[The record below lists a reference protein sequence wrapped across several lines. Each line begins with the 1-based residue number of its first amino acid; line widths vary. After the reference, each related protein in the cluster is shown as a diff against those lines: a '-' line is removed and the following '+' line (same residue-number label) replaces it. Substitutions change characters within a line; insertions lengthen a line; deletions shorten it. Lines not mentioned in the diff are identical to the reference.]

1 MAKKHSGPGKPLVAD
16 RRGPQPTRKPKQKQ
30 RQAPQKPPA
39 KGWFGRLRAL
49 LWPVFLLP
57 FRMLWALTWRLGLVV
72 CLLISLGVAY
82 FASTLPEASEMIDG
96 RAAGSVTL
104 MDHKGT
110 VFAWRGDQ
118 FGGMIT
124 AQTISPFLKAAVV
137 ATEDRRFYRHFG
149 ISPRGMASAIRIN
162 LSEGR
167 GPLSGH
173 GGSTITQQTAKLV
186 CLGNSFDTEK
196 WPSERAYERQCR
208 QSTLWRKIKEAS
220 FALAMELRYSKDEIL
235 TIYLNRVSLGAGARG
250 FEAAAQRYFGKSA
263 NQVNASEAAMLAG
276 LLKAPSRLAPTHN
289 LKGAQ
294 ARAELVL
301 GLMLRENY
309 LSSAEAR
316 FASAN
321 PATLSPAATARA
333 GGYFADWIMTT
344 GPRYFTRNTTEDVLI
359 QTTLDQSIQTA
370 TEQAVRRVFEDKVS
384 KTSTA
389 EVAVVVMNK
398 EGAVRAMIGGRDT
411 RATGAFNRATQAR
424 RQTGSAFKPFVYAAA
439 LELGHTPF
447 DRVRDEPITINIPGS
462 GAWSPS
468 NYSKTFAGEVSYTQ
482 ALAESLNIPA
492 VKISE
497 HIGRDTVQKIAWDFG
512 LQDALADGPALALGT
527 SESTLIAMTGAY
539 AGILNGGTS
548 VQPYGITS
556 LRLLGEREPL
566 AGRTGGIGERVIR
579 SQTAQELTYM
589 MHEVIQSGT
598 GQRAQIDGIEIAGKT
613 GTTQAARD
621 AWFIGFTSDFVIG
634 VWMGYDDNRPLRGV
648 TGGSI
653 PADIWRETML
663 AITEQAKPG
672 PLPML
677 RDRIPDAAGRSPID
691 GAQEKPETKSL
702 TQILFGLFSRQN

>member
-1 MAKKHSGPGKPLVAD
+1 
-16 RRGPQPTRKPKQKQ
+16 
-30 RQAPQKPPA
+30 
-39 KGWFGRLRAL
+39 
-49 LWPVFLLP
+49 
-57 FRMLWALTWRLGLVV
+57 
-72 CLLISLGVAY
+72 
-82 FASTLPEASEMIDG
+82 
-96 RAAGSVTL
+96 
-104 MDHKGT
+104 
-110 VFAWRGDQ
+110 
-118 FGGMIT
+118 
-124 AQTISPFLKAAVV
+124 
-137 ATEDRRFYRHFG
+137 
-149 ISPRGMASAIRIN
+149 
-162 LSEGR
+162 
-167 GPLSGH
+167 
-173 GGSTITQQTAKLV
+173 
-186 CLGNSFDTEK
+186 
-196 WPSERAYERQCR
+196 
-208 QSTLWRKIKEAS
+208 
-220 FALAMELRYSKDEIL
+220 
-235 TIYLNRVSLGAGARG
+235 
-250 FEAAAQRYFGKSA
+250 
-263 NQVNASEAAMLAG
+263 MLAG

-556 LRLLGEREPL
+556 LRLLGESEPL

-598 GQRAQIDGIEIAGKT
+598 GQRAQIDGVEIAGKT

-691 GAQEKPETKSL
+691 GAQKKPETKSL